1 MTRLYDLVMARLH
14 CCGCIVGIVALP
26 VLTAGAFTTWT
37 VMT

>member
-1 MTRLYDLVMARLH
+1 MSRLYDFIATRLS

-37 VMT
+37 VLT